1 MGRSRSVSTDRAPV
15 SARGAGRP
23 RKALGQHFLVDGS
36 VAERILEGADL
47 SPNDVVVE
55 VGPGRGALTGALAE
69 RAGTVLAL
77 ELDGA
82 LAVHL
87 RERLKAHANLRVI
100 EADARTVELSTLLPE
115 GVPYKVVA
123 NLPYYAASPILRR
136 FLESGRR
143 PAILVVMVQRE
154 VAEEM
159 AAAPGR
165 MGLLSVG
172 VQAYARPRILFT
184 VPPQAFHPPPK
195 VWSAVVRLDVLPVPL
210 VSAEESE
217 GFFALVRAGFSA
229 PRKQLR
235 NSLALGLGVPPA
247 EAEELL
253 AKASVDPRRRAE
265 TLSLDEWKG
274 LYRAHAA

>member
-1 MGRSRSVSTDRAPV
+1 MGYPRNIRAGHTP
-15 SARGAGRP
+15 ALAQDNGRP

-47 SPNDVVVE
+47 SPSDTVVE
-55 VGPGRGALTGALAE
+55 VGPGRGALTRALSE
-69 RAGTVLAL
+69 RAGSVLAL

-82 LAVHL
+82 LAAQL
-87 RERLKAHANLRVI
+87 RQRLKGLANLRVV
-100 EADARTVELSTLLPE
+100 EADARTVELSTLLSE

-136 FLESGRR
+136 FLESERR
-143 PAILVVMVQRE
+143 PTVLVVMVQRE
-154 VAEEM
+154 VAVEM

-172 VQAYARPRILFT
+172 IQTYARPRVLFT
-184 VPPQAFHPPPK
+184 VPPTAFYPPPK
-195 VWSAVVRLDVLPVPL
+195 VWSAVVRLDVLPAPL
-210 VSAEESE
+210 VSAGESD

-247 EAEELL
+247 EAEALL
-253 AKASVDPRRRAE
+253 AKAQVDPRRRAE
-265 TLSLDEWKG
+265 TLSLDEWRG
-274 LYRAHAA
+274 LYRAHNA